1 MTQPPAEPETAHST
15 PDKMVAQHRPLTVV
29 SAENGAN
36 RRKIALCINPRPV
49 MSLKFV

>member
-1 MTQPPAEPETAHST
+1 MTQSPAQPETAHST

-36 RRKIALCINPRPV
+36 IREIALYINPPPV